1 MVYVYG
7 DDFREPIPIDEDED
21 TSDWLIEV
29 EKALGGQWLEDA
41 LLLNPYLSDSEAVR
55 DLVKA
60 MLDEVSGI
68 FKISSPR
75 RSYDSLKAILLSL
88 WVAHLVGTPVRYSRR
103 KNDYVRGTRY
113 GKIFFKF
120 DRILPLVDALE
131 SLDYIKQRLGWRDER
146 TGIGRLSRMW
156 GTNRLWSRF
165 RRFGIE
171 DHAAVMPPEPE
182 EFIVL
187 RDEQE
192 RDVAYRDTP
201 DIREQREQLQAYNE
215 FVKRHSVTVDLPAN
229 CKVDNHFLTVWQLNN
244 LLTNRA
250 SLIQCLLRPTMLMV
264 SPDAI
269 PVLQPLS
276 HYHIPPHYLPKQS
289 TTLLHNN
296 YYLLPSITDTDWRKA
311 ILAEGLH
318 EVRISNLTFLN
329 YLKGLMYNIA
339 CRDDALS
346 AHRMLREAF
355 MLKDI
360 GVDRLL
366 FRMDAG
372 DPAQNL

>member
-1 MVYVYG
+1 
-7 DDFREPIPIDEDED
+7 
-21 TSDWLIEV
+21 
-29 EKALGGQWLEDA
+29 
-41 LLLNPYLSDSEAVR
+41 
-55 DLVKA
+55 
-60 MLDEVSGI
+60 
-68 FKISSPR
+68 
-75 RSYDSLKAILLSL
+75 
-88 WVAHLVGTPVRYSRR
+88 
-103 KNDYVRGTRY
+103 
-113 GKIFFKF
+113 
-120 DRILPLVDALE
+120 
-131 SLDYIKQRLGWRDER
+131 
-146 TGIGRLSRMW
+146 
-156 GTNRLWSRF
+156 
-165 RRFGIE
+165 
-171 DHAAVMPPEPE
+171 
-182 EFIVL
+182 
-187 RDEQE
+187 
-192 RDVAYRDTP
+192 
-201 DIREQREQLQAYNE
+201 
-215 FVKRHSVTVDLPAN
+215 
-229 CKVDNHFLTVWQLNN
+229 
-244 LLTNRA
+244 
-250 SLIQCLLRPTMLMV
+250 MLMV

-366 FRMDAG
+366 FRMDAET
-372 DPAQNL
+372 LHRI